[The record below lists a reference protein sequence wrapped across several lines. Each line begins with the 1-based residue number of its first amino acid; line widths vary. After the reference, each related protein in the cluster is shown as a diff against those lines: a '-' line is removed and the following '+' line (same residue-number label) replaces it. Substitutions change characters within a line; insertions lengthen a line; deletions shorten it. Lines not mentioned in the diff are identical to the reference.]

1 VKKREIRL
9 AGAGLLAAVM
19 LVALAAIAYA
29 STDRSKPA
37 AAQYQYGGKK
47 VTICHKGKVTIT
59 ISVNAWPAHEAH
71 GDTVGACSGRS
82 SGHADSDGDHGRG
95 HGQDK
100 PGHGHGHGH
109 GKK

>member
-47 VTICHKGKVTIT
+47 VTICHKGKNTIT
-59 ISVNAWPAHEAH
+59 ISVNAWRAHEAH
-71 GDTVGACSGRS
+71 GDTIGTCPVGS
-82 SGHADSDGDHGRG
+82 SGHGNGDGGHGRG
-95 HGQDK
+95 HGHGK
-100 PGHGHGHGH
+100 HSNGHGR
-109 GKK
+109 K